1 MRRVWL
7 TIALLLFAGCMTGNR
22 AAAIEITCIE
32 SSKYRHLYQLFGG
45 DQKKLAAYLQIVT
58 NRLPDPEFCRAALIT
73 GKVEPAKSQD
83 VNKLLEFVVKNQGWL
98 AALHLSSEGGA
109 IGTGYQL
116 AFLARAF
123 WLKTYTVNVAGTA
136 LIYTPDFFVP
146 PLAAPPGPAA
156 TGTAAA
162 GATPEPS
169 PESELAQG
177 WKAYLAEQKKLA
189 PTTVT
194 FRACVS
200 ACGLIHAA
208 GIERFGQVRVHRSR
222 YSGEGALIDLSKSMS
237 VTNEGL
243 MRSEEL
249 QVSFYQQ
256 MDAGPDFIRT
266 YQSTPPE
273 TTTAV
278 DVSRYPR
285 YVADYLNAR
294 CNADAGQLQR
304 LERQLNISISAV
316 SSPLFGQWIKTDRL
330 RSATH
335 KVRDQRGKAEQ
346 CVAAA
351 HERERLAAFDKMCG
365 GGCDRQKLLTMVES
379 KVRDLAKGSR

>member
-7 TIALLLFAGCMTGNR
+7 TILLLLFAGCITGNR
-22 AAAIEITCIE
+22 AAAIEVTCIE
-32 SSKYRHLYQLFGG
+32 SSKYRHLYRLFGG
-45 DQKKLAAYLQIVT
+45 DSKKLAAYLQIGDT
-58 NRLPDPEFCRAALIT
+58 RLPNPEFCRAALIT
-73 GKVEPAKSQD
+73 GKIEPAKAQD
-83 VNKLLEFVVKNQGWL
+83 VNKLLDFIVKNQGWL
-98 AALHLSSEGGA
+98 AALHLASEGGA

-123 WLKTYTVNVAGTA
+123 WLKTYTVSTSGTT

-146 PLAAPPGPAA
+146 PLDAPPGPAA
-156 TGTAAA
+156 AAA
-162 GATPEPS
+162 DGATPDPA
-169 PESELAQG
+169 PEAELAQG
-177 WKAYLAEQKKLA
+177 WRAYLAEQKKLA
-189 PTTVT
+189 PETVT

-249 QVSFYQQ
+249 QVAFYQQ

-273 TTTAV
+273 TTTPV

-304 LERQLNISISAV
+304 LERQLNASIAAM
-316 SSPLFGQWIKTDRL
+316 SSPLFGQWIRTDRL
-330 RSATH
+330 RAATH
-335 KVRDQRGKAEQ
+335 KVREQRSKAEQ

-351 HERERLAAFDKMCG
+351 HERERIAAFDKMCG
-365 GGCDRQKLLTMVES
+365 GGCDRQKILTLVDS

>member
-1 MRRVWL
+1 MRRIFL
-7 TIALLLFAGCMTGNR
+7 TMLLLTVAGCPMGGR
-22 AAAIEITCIE
+22 AAALEVTCIE
-32 SSKYRHLYQLFGG
+32 ASKYRHLFQIFGG
-45 DQKKLAAYLQIVT
+45 EPKKLADYLQIDV
-58 NRLPDPEFCRAALIT
+58 NRLPNPEFCRAALIT
-73 GKVEPAKSQD
+73 GKIEPAKEKD
-83 VNKLLEFVVKNQGWL
+83 VEKLLDFILKNQGWL
-98 AALHLSSEGGA
+98 AALHLSSSGGT
-109 IGTGYQL
+109 IGTGYRL
-116 AFLARAF
+116 AFLARGF
-123 WLKTYTVNVAGTA
+123 WLKTYTVSTAGTA
-136 LIYTPDFFVP
+136 LIYMPDFFVP
-146 PLAAPPGPAA
+146 PLAAPSGPA
-156 TGTAAA
+156 AAA
-162 GATPEPS
+162 GAAPAPA

-177 WKAYLAEQKKLA
+177 WQAYLAEQKKLA
-189 PTTVT
+189 PVTVP

-208 GIERFGQVRVHRSR
+208 GIERFGVVRVHRSR
-222 YSGEGALIDLSKSMS
+222 YSGEGTLIDQSKSMS

-266 YQSTPPE
+266 YQATPPE
-273 TTTAV
+273 TTTPV

-294 CNADAGQLQR
+294 CAADAGQLQR
-304 LERQLNISISAV
+304 LERQLNVAIASL
-316 SSPLFGQWIKTDRL
+316 SSPLFGQWIKNDRL

-335 KVRDQRGKAEQ
+335 SVREHRGKAEQ

-351 HERERLAAFDKMCG
+351 HERERLAAFDKMCS
-365 GGCDRQKLLTMVES
+365 GGCDRQKILTTVES